1 MWICWLFD
9 FNRQLFYFAEY
20 GMLMGAFGDDEDGN
34 FFEEQ
39 LTNVDPLENA
49 RRLADPLSAMDVGAY
64 VAGAFKELAQSSQDL
79 MQAAAAE
86 LTATQVAAVE
96 RIWQA

>member
-1 MWICWLFD
+1 
-9 FNRQLFYFAEY
+9 
-20 GMLMGAFGDDEDGN
+20 MLIGAFGDDDCEH

-49 RRLADPLSAMDVGAY
+49 RRLADPLSGMDVGVY
-64 VAGAFKELAQSSQDL
+64 VAGAFKELAQYSPDL
-79 MQAAAAE
+79 MQAAAVE

-96 RIWQA
+96 RIWQAA